1 MGGDEFGILMKAEM
15 NKDELAARMKDM
27 HKYMDF
33 EISGQHITCSSGVCC
48 YPEHGTDFTTLYQN
62 ADRALFKAKRNGKNQ
77 NFLYKK

>member
-1 MGGDEFGILMKAEM
+1 
-15 NKDELAARMKDM
+15 M

-62 ADRALFKAKRNGKNQ
+62 ADRALFKAKRNRKNQ
-77 NFLYKK
+77 NFLYK